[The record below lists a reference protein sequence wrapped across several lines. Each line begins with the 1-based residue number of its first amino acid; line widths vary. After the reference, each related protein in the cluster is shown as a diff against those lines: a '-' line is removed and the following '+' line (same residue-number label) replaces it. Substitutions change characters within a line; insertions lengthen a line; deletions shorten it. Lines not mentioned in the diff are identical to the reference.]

1 MGFFIF
7 VINSVALGVG
17 LAMDAF
23 SVSIAIG
30 LREPKMK
37 ARRMCTIAGV
47 YAVFQYAMPVIGWFC
62 VHTAAKRFEACQK
75 FIPWIALLLLAC
87 IGGKMLKEGIEN
99 VRDKRRAEELEE
111 EEAELSGKGEVAPG
125 ELMLQGLA
133 TAIDALSVGFTI
145 ASYDALQ
152 ANGSALIIGLVT
164 FGICVV
170 GLRFGK
176 KFGEKL
182 SDKSTIVGGLILI
195 AIGLEIFLTGIFG

>member
-23 SVSIAIG
+23 SVSIANG

-111 EEAELSGKGEVAPG
+111 EEAEHLLGE
-125 ELMLQGLA
+125 ELRRRDDQGTGGQGQPADEEFRTPHRAQEPWPFDARRAQGL
-133 TAIDALSVGFTI
+133 V
-145 ASYDALQ
+145 
-152 ANGSALIIGLVT
+152 
-164 FGICVV
+164 
-170 GLRFGK
+170 
-176 KFGEKL
+176 
-182 SDKSTIVGGLILI
+182 
-195 AIGLEIFLTGIFG
+195 